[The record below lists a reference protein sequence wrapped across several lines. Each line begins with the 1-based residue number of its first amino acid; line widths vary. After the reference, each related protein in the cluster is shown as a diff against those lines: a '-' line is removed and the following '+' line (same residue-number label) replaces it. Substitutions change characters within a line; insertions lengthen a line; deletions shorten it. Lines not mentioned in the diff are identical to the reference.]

1 MIKFNL
7 SEDNQ
12 WLILAQCTDEV
23 EKKQVELSLTKKIH
37 NWYFHPLVK
46 KKIWDG
52 SINFI
57 DKRGPFWKIP
67 IGLWS
72 EVLEIG
78 KEYGYEF
85 HIEGIERLFLT
96 DLKLEDFKAWV
107 DEFFED
113 SDIEPRDYQI
123 EAAWKIVKFRYSVSE
138 IATSSGKTLISFMIF
153 AFLKSQGYIRKFL
166 MIVPST
172 NLVIQGTEDFEDY
185 GIDQIGSKIQQ
196 IGGGSKMRE
205 GCDVVIGTFQSLVK
219 KDREYFEEF
228 DAVFIDEAHH
238 TNSTS
243 IKKIMANCMHTGWRF
258 GLTGTLT
265 KRGSADHLTIQ
276 QYLGPVLVEISPD
289 FLFRNNYA
297 TPVAIKIVILDWL
310 SAEYKDKMAELKS
323 SSEKMEGNDLYNLE
337 RKLVISN
344 KARLNYIVDFIN
356 KTSKNSLV
364 LFQSVKDEYGRNI
377 WNGIRETNSSKEAF
391 YVDGDTNEQLREEYK
406 SRMET
411 GENKV
416 LIATYGTFSTGI
428 SINNLHNIFL
438 VESYKSEVLI
448 KQSLGRGMRKMEGKE
463 RVNIIDFVDDF
474 STVGYKNYLMKHSE
488 ARIAIYKN
496 ENFDYKIFRVTL

>member
-185 GIDQIGSKIQQ
+185 GIDKIGSKIQQ

-219 KDREYFEEF
+219 KDKEYFEEF

-243 IKKIMANCMHTGWRF
+243 IKKIMSNCMHTGWRF

-310 SAEYKDKMAELKS
+310 SPEYKDKLAELKS

-377 WNGIRETNSSKEAF
+377 WNGIRETNATKEAF

-463 RVNIIDFVDDF
+463 KVNIIDFVDDF

-496 ENFDYKIFRVTL
+496 ENFDYKIFRITL